1 MAKRAAPEVNAGSMA
16 DIAFLLLI
24 FFLVT
29 TTIVKDEGILRSL
42 PPIDESEAEPPIIKE
57 RNLFTILVNRDNR
70 LLVEEEDMEVKD
82 LKQATIDFLDNG
94 GGTNAAGER
103 CDYCRGKRLNTEQ
116 HGDRASSDHPD
127 KAIIT
132 LKHDR
137 ETSYGRYIEIQNEVL
152 AAYNE
157 LRERAAQ
164 EVFGRSFAEMLE
176 EKEKN
181 QFSKDEKLNEQIQR
195 IKDMYPMKLSE
206 AQPDKNN

>member
-29 TTIVKDEGILRSL
+29 TTIEKDKGILRSL
-42 PPIDESEAEPPIIKE
+42 PPIDDSQTEPPIIKE
-57 RNLFTILVNRDNR
+57 RNLFTILVNRDDR
-70 LLVEEEDMEVKD
+70 LLVEEKEMDIKD
-82 LKQATIDFLDNG
+82 LKQAAIDFLDNG
-94 GGTNAAGER
+94 GATNAEGER
-103 CDYCRGKRLNTEQ
+103 CDYCKGKRLNTEQ

-137 ETSYGRYIEIQNEVL
+137 ETSYGRYIEVQNELV

-157 LRERAAQ
+157 LREREAQ
-164 EVFGRSFAEMLE
+164 RIFNRSFISMLE

-181 QFSKDEKLNEQIQR
+181 QFNKDEKLNDDIKR
-195 IKDMYPMKLSE
+195 IKDMFPLKLSE
-206 AQPDKNN
+206 AEPDKN